1 MSERELE
8 RVSDCVSEKRK
19 SDDERE
25 GVMEREREGG
35 NGQIE

>member
-19 SDDERE
+19 CDDERE